1 MSHWLD
7 IAAKTMSV
15 VLYPLFLPTY
25 GIALF
30 CYAYSLHVA
39 PMNGSWIA
47 VAVLGTFIL
56 TCVLPITAIWI
67 MMRHGQVKDLY
78 IDDPRE
84 RTMPYIYACMGFGFW
99 SYLLAAILH
108 APLFLTYIAIG
119 ATIVIGIVAFIN
131 RWWKI
136 SAHLAGFGGLVGGL
150 IVYCIGV
157 GAFPTVG
164 TMILWFGLSWALMI
178 ARIHLNAHTPAQA
191 CAGWLVGMT
200 CTALPYCITC
210 LCVR

>member
-1 MSHWLD
+1 MSRWLD

-15 VLYPLFLPTY
+15 VLYPLFVPTY

-47 VAVLGTFIL
+47 VAILGTFIL

-67 MMRHGQVKDLY
+67 MMRRGKVKDLY

-84 RTMPYIYACMGFGFW
+84 RTMPYVYSCIGFGFW
-99 SYLLAAILH
+99 AYFLGAILH
-108 APLFLTYIAIG
+108 APLYLTYIAIG
-119 ATIVIGIVAFIN
+119 ATIAIGIVAIIN

-150 IVYCIGV
+150 FTYCIAI

-164 TMILWFGLSWALMI
+164 TMILWFGLSLALMI
-178 ARIHLNAHTPAQA
+178 ARIHLNAHTPAQV
-191 CAGWLVGMT
+191 CAGWLVGIAS
-200 CTALPYCITC
+200 TALPYCITC